1 MLPHFCLKQYLT
13 HLIILIFTP
22 PHQGVACGIKFN
34 LLFLEQI
41 TCAVSF
47 DVKLMSLLLNIDR
60 SVPLCLKN
68 LNKPLIQAAEPY
80 HGTNSSHIPRVNE
93 NAIKNTIAL

>member
-1 MLPHFCLKQYLT
+1 M
-13 HLIILIFTP
+13 
-22 PHQGVACGIKFN
+22 ACGIKFN
-34 LLFLEQI
+34 LLFLEEMN
-41 TCAVSF
+41 CAVSF

-68 LNKPLIQAAEPY
+68 LSNPLIQAAEPY